1 MHFLLIYQLSAD
13 YLSRCGEFRD
23 AHLQLAWEAQECRDL
38 ILGGALGDPAD
49 QAILLFQGDS
59 PAAAERFA
67 HADPYVANGL
77 VLSWSVRPWNT
88 VVGDQASHPVRP
100 AP

>member
-1 MHFLLIYQLSAD
+1 MHYILIYQLSPD
-13 YLSRCGEFRD
+13 YLSRRAEFRS
-23 AHLQLAWEAQECRDL
+23 AHLKLAWAAQESQDL

-49 QAILLFQGDS
+49 QAILLFQGDT

-67 HADPYVANGL
+67 RADPYVANGL

-100 AP
+100 EG

>member
-1 MHFLLIYQLSAD
+1 MHYLLIYQLSPD
-13 YLSRCGEFRD
+13 YLARRGEFRN
-23 AHLQLAWEAQECRDL
+23 AHLQLAWAAQAAQDL

-49 QAILLFQGDS
+49 QAMLLFQGDT

-67 HADPYVANGL
+67 RSDPYVANGL

>member
-1 MHFLLIYQLSAD
+1 MHYLLIYQLSPD
-13 YLSRCGEFRD
+13 YLSRRGEFRN
-23 AHLQLAWEAQECRDL
+23 AHLQLAWEAQASREL
-38 ILGGALGDPAD
+38 ILGGALADPAD
-49 QAILLFQGDS
+49 QALLLFHGDT

-67 HADPYVANGL
+67 RADPYVANGL

-88 VVGDQASHPVRP
+88 VVGDQASNPVRP